1 MNINLSTVTE
11 TPKATKAASEV
22 VPEGEE
28 VVATEGFFAKLA
40 SLLTGGETKGEAV
53 EGKQLNTVSDI
64 APELLASDEA
74 PVDGEVVTEGEQES
88 KVKASETQPLEN
100 TNSEGESTDTLLSK
114 KVVSDVDKSAISK
127 PQAEATDKPSGVKGE
142 SASSNGGAQ
151 KIVADNQ
158 EVLKRLN
165 DSNNALKADNGK
177 PLPQAEVID
186 VSEIAYTSEV
196 TDVSETA
203 DTSEVADTDEVAISA
218 NTESVK
224 QLKRGE
230 ETSDVAVEEIETTDA
245 KQAVVVPEAAKKFI
259 QPDEAVQPPTAVT
272 EVLEQEQ
279 VADSKLVQ
287 PTIAQTQTV
296 EPQQVVESQK
306 VAATKSVETV
316 SLDDTVSSD
325 DTEVKATAETEQA
338 TEAVIPWAASKEAV
352 ATDAVSPKVV
362 EAPKVQHG
370 AVAQSVQS
378 ALMQTPQH
386 AQAQAQAQALNVA
399 AADVAEVNANQ
410 LQQVAAAANSA
421 ASSVASEQVM
431 LKAAMGAKAAASL
444 LGASSNS
451 NSAGEP
457 ATAGESSFAN
467 QLAQAAGTQQSI
479 TGQPRADQAQASA
492 QLPLQLNREMASDQM
507 AERVQ
512 MMMSKNLKNI
522 DIRLDPPELGR
533 MQIRMNMNGDGATV
547 HFTVANQ
554 QARDALEHSMPRLR
568 EMLAQQG
575 VQLGDTSVQ
584 QQSSGQQQNRYAANE
599 QSHSGQGNSGPSGLG
614 EENLEAD
621 INLDLNVT
629 TKRDGISYY
638 A

>member
-53 EGKQLNTVSDI
+53 EGKQPNTVSDI

-74 PVDGEVVTEGEQES
+74 PDDEDVVTEGEEGS
-88 KVKASETQPLEN
+88 KVKASETQSLDSK
-100 TNSEGESTDTLLSK
+100 NSEEESTDTLLSK
-114 KVVSDVDKSAISK
+114 KGVSDVDESATSK
-127 PQAEATDKPSGVKGE
+127 PRAEATDKPAGAKGE
-142 SASSNGGAQ
+142 SLSSNRDAQ

-165 DSNNALKADNGK
+165 DSNNALKVDNGK
-177 PLPQAEVID
+177 PLPQAEVAD
-186 VSEIAYTSEV
+186 VSEI
-196 TDVSETA
+196 A
-203 DTSEVADTDEVAISA
+203 DTSEVADAVATST

-230 ETSDVAVEEIETTDA
+230 ETSDVEEIETTEA

-259 QPDEAVQPPTAVT
+259 QPDEEVQTPNVVT
-272 EVLEQEQ
+272 ETETPEQVEQ
-279 VADSKLVQ
+279 VAESKLVP
-287 PTIAQTQTV
+287 PTIAKTQTV
-296 EPQQVVESQK
+296 EPQIVESQK

-325 DTEVKATAETEQA
+325 DTEVKATAETEQV
-338 TEAVIPWAASKEAV
+338 TEAVIPWAASKETIS
-352 ATDAVSPKVV
+352 TDAVNPKVV

-370 AVAQSVQS
+370 AVAQSVQN

-386 AQAQAQAQALNVA
+386 AQAQAQALNVA
-399 AADVAEVNANQ
+399 VADVAEVSANQ

-431 LKAAMGAKAAASL
+431 LKAAMGAKAAANILS
-444 LGASSNS
+444 ASSNS

-467 QLAQAAGTQQSI
+467 QLAQAAGIQQTA

-554 QARDALEHSMPRLR
+554 QARDALEQSMPRLR

-599 QSHSGQGNSGPSGLG
+599 QSHSGQGNSGPSGVG

>member
-28 VVATEGFFAKLA
+28 VVATGGFFAKLA

-74 PVDGEVVTEGEQES
+74 PVDGEVVTEGEEGS
-88 KVKASETQPLEN
+88 KVKASETQPLGN
-100 TNSEGESTDTLLSK
+100 TNSEGESTDRLLSK
-114 KVVSDVDKSAISK
+114 KVASDADESAISK
-127 PQAEATDKPSGVKGE
+127 PQAETIDKRSDTKSE
-142 SASSNGGAQ
+142 SPSSNGDAQ

-165 DSNNALKADNGK
+165 DSNNALKVDNGK
-177 PLPQAEVID
+177 PLPQAEVTD
-186 VSEIAYTSEV
+186 VSEI
-196 TDVSETA
+196 A
-203 DTSEVADTDEVAISA
+203 DTSEVADADEVAISA

-224 QLKRGE
+224 QLKLGE

-259 QPDEAVQPPTAVT
+259 QPDEAVQAPTAVTET

-296 EPQQVVESQK
+296 EPQVVESQK

-325 DTEVKATAETEQA
+325 ETEVKATAETEQA

-386 AQAQAQAQALNVA
+386 AQAQAQALNVA
-399 AADVAEVNANQ
+399 AADVAEVSVNQ

-479 TGQPRADQAQASA
+479 TGQPRVDQAQASA

>member
-53 EGKQLNTVSDI
+53 EGKQPNTVSDI

-74 PVDGEVVTEGEQES
+74 PADEDVVTEGEEGS
-88 KVKASETQPLEN
+88 KVKASETQSLESKS
-100 TNSEGESTDTLLSK
+100 SEEESTDTLLSK
-114 KVVSDVDKSAISK
+114 KVVSDVDESAISK
-127 PQAEATDKPSGVKGE
+127 SQAEATDKPAGAKGE
-142 SASSNGGAQ
+142 SPSSNGDAQ

-165 DSNNALKADNGK
+165 DSNNALKVDNGK
-177 PLPQAEVID
+177 PLPQAEVAD
-186 VSEIAYTSEV
+186 VSEI
-196 TDVSETA
+196 A
-203 DTSEVADTDEVAISA
+203 DTSEVADAVATST

-224 QLKRGE
+224 QLKPGE
-230 ETSDVAVEEIETTDA
+230 ETSDVDVEEIETTEA

-259 QPDEAVQPPTAVT
+259 QPDEAVQTPNVVT
-272 EVLEQEQ
+272 ETETPEQVEQ
-279 VADSKLVQ
+279 VAESKLVP
-287 PTIAQTQTV
+287 PTIAKTQTV
-296 EPQQVVESQK
+296 EPQIVESQK

-325 DTEVKATAETEQA
+325 DTEVKATAETEQV

-362 EAPKVQHG
+362 EAPRVQHG

-386 AQAQAQAQALNVA
+386 AQAQAQALNVA
-399 AADVAEVNANQ
+399 AADVAEVSANQ

-444 LGASSNS
+444 LSASSNS

-467 QLAQAAGTQQSI
+467 QLAQAAGIQQTA

-554 QARDALEHSMPRLR
+554 QARDVLEQSMPRLR

>member
-53 EGKQLNTVSDI
+53 EGKQPNTVPDI

-74 PVDGEVVTEGEQES
+74 PADEDVVTEGEEGS
-88 KVKASETQPLEN
+88 KVKASETQSLESKS
-100 TNSEGESTDTLLSK
+100 SEEESTDTLLSI
-114 KVVSDVDKSAISK
+114 KVVSDVDESATSK
-127 PQAEATDKPSGVKGE
+127 PRAEATDKPAGAKGE
-142 SASSNGGAQ
+142 SPSSNRDAQ

-165 DSNNALKADNGK
+165 DSNNALKVDNGK
-177 PLPQAEVID
+177 PLPQAEVAD
-186 VSEIAYTSEV
+186 VSEI
-196 TDVSETA
+196 A
-203 DTSEVADTDEVAISA
+203 DTSEVADAVATST

-230 ETSDVAVEEIETTDA
+230 ETSDVAVEEIETTEA

-259 QPDEAVQPPTAVT
+259 QPDEAVQTPNVVT
-272 EVLEQEQ
+272 DTETPEQ
-279 VADSKLVQ
+279 VEHVVESKLVP
-287 PTIAQTQTV
+287 PTIAKTQTV
-296 EPQQVVESQK
+296 EPQIVESQK

-325 DTEVKATAETEQA
+325 DTEVKATADTEQV
-338 TEAVIPWAASKEAV
+338 TEAVIPWAASKETIS
-352 ATDAVSPKVV
+352 TDAVNPKVV

-370 AVAQSVQS
+370 AVAQSVQN

-386 AQAQAQAQALNVA
+386 AQAQAQALNVA
-399 AADVAEVNANQ
+399 AADVAEVSANQ

-444 LGASSNS
+444 LSASSNS
-451 NSAGEP
+451 NSVGEP

-467 QLAQAAGTQQSI
+467 QLAQAAGIQQTA

-554 QARDALEHSMPRLR
+554 QARDVLEQSMPRLR

>member
-1 MNINLSTVTE
+1 M
-11 TPKATKAASEV
+11 
-22 VPEGEE
+22 
-28 VVATEGFFAKLA
+28 
-40 SLLTGGETKGEAV
+40 
-53 EGKQLNTVSDI
+53 
-64 APELLASDEA
+64 
-74 PVDGEVVTEGEQES
+74 
-88 KVKASETQPLEN
+88 
-100 TNSEGESTDTLLSK
+100 
-114 KVVSDVDKSAISK
+114 
-127 PQAEATDKPSGVKGE
+127 
-142 SASSNGGAQ
+142 
-151 KIVADNQ
+151 
-158 EVLKRLN
+158 LKRLN
-165 DSNNALKADNGK
+165 DSNNALKVDSGK
-177 PLPQAEVID
+177 PLPQAEVTD
-186 VSEIAYTSEV
+186 VSEIADS
-196 TDVSETA
+196 
-203 DTSEVADTDEVAISA
+203 SEVADADEVATSA

-224 QLKRGE
+224 QLKLGE
-230 ETSDVAVEEIETTDA
+230 ETSDVAVEEIETTQA

-259 QPDEAVQPPTAVT
+259 QPDEAVQAPTAVTET

-279 VADSKLVQ
+279 VAGSKLVQ

-296 EPQQVVESQK
+296 EPQIVESQK
-306 VAATKSVETV
+306 IAATKSVETV

-352 ATDAVSPKVV
+352 AADAVSPKVV

-386 AQAQAQAQALNVA
+386 AQAQAQALNVA
-399 AADVAEVNANQ
+399 AADVAEVSANQ

-599 QSHSGQGNSGPSGLG
+599 QSNSGQGNSGPSGLG

>member
-53 EGKQLNTVSDI
+53 EGKQPNTVSDI

-74 PVDGEVVTEGEQES
+74 PADEDVVTEGEEGS
-88 KVKASETQPLEN
+88 KVKASETQPLESKS
-100 TNSEGESTDTLLSK
+100 SEEESTDTLLSK
-114 KVVSDVDKSAISK
+114 KVVSDVDESAISK
-127 PQAEATDKPSGVKGE
+127 SQAEATDKPAGAKVE
-142 SASSNGGAQ
+142 SPSSNGDAQ

-165 DSNNALKADNGK
+165 DSNNALKVDNGK
-177 PLPQAEVID
+177 PLPQAEVAD
-186 VSEIAYTSEV
+186 VSEI
-196 TDVSETA
+196 A
-203 DTSEVADTDEVAISA
+203 DTSEVADAVATST

-230 ETSDVAVEEIETTDA
+230 ETSNVDVEEIETTEA

-259 QPDEAVQPPTAVT
+259 QPDEAVQTPNVVT
-272 EVLEQEQ
+272 DTETPEQ
-279 VADSKLVQ
+279 VAESKLVP
-287 PTIAQTQTV
+287 PTIAKTQTV
-296 EPQQVVESQK
+296 EPQIVESQK

-325 DTEVKATAETEQA
+325 DTEVKATAETEQV
-338 TEAVIPWAASKEAV
+338 TEAVIPWAASKETIS
-352 ATDAVSPKVV
+352 TDAVNPKVV

-370 AVAQSVQS
+370 AVAQSVQN

-386 AQAQAQAQALNVA
+386 AQAQAQALNVA
-399 AADVAEVNANQ
+399 AADVAEVSANQ

-444 LGASSNS
+444 LSASSNS

-467 QLAQAAGTQQSI
+467 QLAQAAGIQQTA
-479 TGQPRADQAQASA
+479 TGQPRAEQAQASA

-554 QARDALEHSMPRLR
+554 QARDVLEQSMPRLR

-599 QSHSGQGNSGPSGLG
+599 QSHSGQGNSGPSGVG

>member
-28 VVATEGFFAKLA
+28 VVASEGFFAKLA

-53 EGKQLNTVSDI
+53 EGKQPNTVSDI

-74 PVDGEVVTEGEQES
+74 PADEDVVTEGEEGS
-88 KVKASETQPLEN
+88 KVKASETQSLESKS
-100 TNSEGESTDTLLSK
+100 SEEESTDTLLSK
-114 KVVSDVDKSAISK
+114 KVVSDVDESATSK
-127 PQAEATDKPSGVKGE
+127 PRAEATDKPAGAKGE
-142 SASSNGGAQ
+142 SPSSNRDAQ

-165 DSNNALKADNGK
+165 DSNNALKVDNGK
-177 PLPQAEVID
+177 PLPQAEVAD
-186 VSEIAYTSEV
+186 AVATS
-196 TDVSETA
+196 T
-203 DTSEVADTDEVAISA
+203 

-259 QPDEAVQPPTAVT
+259 QPDEEVQTPNVVT
-272 EVLEQEQ
+272 DTETPEQ
-279 VADSKLVQ
+279 VEQVVESKLVP
-287 PTIAQTQTV
+287 PTIAKTQTV
-296 EPQQVVESQK
+296 EPQIVESQK

-325 DTEVKATAETEQA
+325 DTEVKATAETEQV
-338 TEAVIPWAASKEAV
+338 TEAVIPWAASKETIS
-352 ATDAVSPKVV
+352 TDAVNPKVV

-386 AQAQAQAQALNVA
+386 AQAQAQALNVA
-399 AADVAEVNANQ
+399 ATDVAEVSANQ

-444 LGASSNS
+444 LSASSNS

-467 QLAQAAGTQQSI
+467 QLAQAAGIQQTA

-554 QARDALEHSMPRLR
+554 QARDVLEQSMPRLR

>member
-28 VVATEGFFAKLA
+28 VVAIEGFFAKLA

-53 EGKQLNTVSDI
+53 EGKQPNTVSDI

-74 PVDGEVVTEGEQES
+74 PADEDVVTEGEEGS
-88 KVKASETQPLEN
+88 KVKASETQSLDSK
-100 TNSEGESTDTLLSK
+100 NSEEESTDTLLSK
-114 KVVSDVDKSAISK
+114 KVVSDVDESAISK
-127 PQAEATDKPSGVKGE
+127 SQAEATDKPAGAKGE
-142 SASSNGGAQ
+142 SLSSNRDAQ

-165 DSNNALKADNGK
+165 DSNNALKVDNGK

-186 VSEIAYTSEV
+186 ASEV
-196 TDVSETA
+196 VDA
-203 DTSEVADTDEVAISA
+203 DEVATST

-230 ETSDVAVEEIETTDA
+230 ETSDVEEIETTEA

-259 QPDEAVQPPTAVT
+259 QPDEEVQTPNVVT
-272 EVLEQEQ
+272 ETETPEQVEQ
-279 VADSKLVQ
+279 VAESKLVP
-287 PTIAQTQTV
+287 PTIAKTQTV
-296 EPQQVVESQK
+296 EPQIVESQK

-325 DTEVKATAETEQA
+325 DTEVKATAETEQV
-338 TEAVIPWAASKEAV
+338 TEAVIPWAASKETIS
-352 ATDAVSPKVV
+352 TDAVNPKVV

-386 AQAQAQAQALNVA
+386 AQAQAQALNVA
-399 AADVAEVNANQ
+399 ATDVAEVSANQ

-444 LGASSNS
+444 LSASSNS

-467 QLAQAAGTQQSI
+467 QLAQAAGIQQTA

-554 QARDALEHSMPRLR
+554 QARDALEQSMPRLR

-599 QSHSGQGNSGPSGLG
+599 QSHSGQGNSGPSGVG

>member
-53 EGKQLNTVSDI
+53 EGKQPNTVSNI

-74 PVDGEVVTEGEQES
+74 PADEDVVTEGEEGS
-88 KVKASETQPLEN
+88 KVKASETQSLESKS
-100 TNSEGESTDTLLSK
+100 SEEESTDTLLSK
-114 KVVSDVDKSAISK
+114 KVVSDVDESAISK
-127 PQAEATDKPSGVKGE
+127 SQAEATDKPVGAKGE
-142 SASSNGGAQ
+142 SPSSNGDAQ

-165 DSNNALKADNGK
+165 DSNNALKVDNGK
-177 PLPQAEVID
+177 PLPQAEVAD
-186 VSEIAYTSEV
+186 VSEI
-196 TDVSETA
+196 A
-203 DTSEVADTDEVAISA
+203 DTSEVADAVATST

-230 ETSDVAVEEIETTDA
+230 ETSDVAVEEIETTEA

-259 QPDEAVQPPTAVT
+259 QPDEAVQTPNVVT
-272 EVLEQEQ
+272 DTETPEQ
-279 VADSKLVQ
+279 VEQVVESKLVP
-287 PTIAQTQTV
+287 PTIAKTQTV
-296 EPQQVVESQK
+296 EPQIVESQK

-325 DTEVKATAETEQA
+325 DTEIKAMAESEQA
-338 TEAVIPWAASKEAV
+338 TEAVIPWAASKESV
-352 ATDAVSPKVV
+352 ATDAISPKVV
-362 EAPKVQHG
+362 EAPRVQHG

-386 AQAQAQAQALNVA
+386 AQVQAQALNVA
-399 AADVAEVNANQ
+399 AADVAEVSANQ

-431 LKAAMGAKAAASL
+431 LKAAMGAKAAANILS
-444 LGASSNS
+444 ASSNS

-467 QLAQAAGTQQSI
+467 QLAQAAGIQQTV

-554 QARDALEHSMPRLR
+554 QARDVLEQSMPRLR

>member
-53 EGKQLNTVSDI
+53 EGKQPNTVSDI

-74 PVDGEVVTEGEQES
+74 PADEDVVTEGEEGS

-114 KVVSDVDKSAISK
+114 KVASDADESAISK
-127 PQAEATDKPSGVKGE
+127 PQAETTDKPAGAKGE
-142 SASSNGGAQ
+142 SLSSNRDAQ

-165 DSNNALKADNGK
+165 DSNNALKVDNGK
-177 PLPQAEVID
+177 PLPQAEVAD
-186 VSEIAYTSEV
+186 AVATS
-196 TDVSETA
+196 T
-203 DTSEVADTDEVAISA
+203 

-259 QPDEAVQPPTAVT
+259 QPDEEVQTPNVVT
-272 EVLEQEQ
+272 ETETPEQVEQ
-279 VADSKLVQ
+279 VAESKLVP
-287 PTIAQTQTV
+287 PTIAKTQTV
-296 EPQQVVESQK
+296 EPQIVESQK
-306 VAATKSVETV
+306 VAATKYVETV

-325 DTEVKATAETEQA
+325 DTEVKATAETEQV
-338 TEAVIPWAASKEAV
+338 TEAVIPWAASKETIS
-352 ATDAVSPKVV
+352 TDAVNPKVV

-386 AQAQAQAQALNVA
+386 AQAQAQALNVA
-399 AADVAEVNANQ
+399 AADVAEVSANQ

-444 LGASSNS
+444 LSASSNS

-467 QLAQAAGTQQSI
+467 QLAQAAGIQQTA

-554 QARDALEHSMPRLR
+554 QARDVLEQSMPRLR